1 MAVVFASIL
10 ARVKSSRHSDRMKI
24 YAEVGIGN
32 DTFFS
37 TEYEGEDQE
46 YRVPR
51 FVKPL
56 HVMEYYVRIWVRKT
70 VYIFSTK
77 DGFKKVSKEKNK
89 FKFLFGVGGV
99 R

>member
-1 MAVVFASIL
+1 
-10 ARVKSSRHSDRMKI
+10 MKI

-37 TEYEGEDQE
+37 TEYEDGDRE
-46 YRVPR
+46 YRVSR
-51 FVKPL
+51 FVKPS
-56 HVMEYYVRIWVRKT
+56 HVMEYYVRIWIRKT
-70 VYIFSTK
+70 VYIFSTHE
-77 DGFKKVSKEKNK
+77 GLKKVSKDKNR